1 MESCGA
7 FKGYYHVLH
16 GVISPLNNM
25 HPEHL
30 TLSELQKRIK
40 TENIKELILAI
51 DSDLEGDTTAL
62 YILKMMQDSPIQ
74 ISRLAHGIPIGG
86 NLEYINDRTLSQAI
100 ERRSYL

>member
-1 MESCGA
+1 
-7 FKGYYHVLH
+7 
-16 GVISPLNNM
+16 M